1 MAKQPLYKFNCH
13 AFKYSAAYLDY
24 MEEGLEKRVC
34 DSPVMQF
41 IKYSVPVWGDLYFW
55 NSMPKQDKLPMRV
68 YMQAVFV
75 VCKYFCLAAGANALY
90 EVLK

>member
-1 MAKQPLYKFNCH
+1 MPK
-13 AFKYSAAYLDY
+13 FKYSAAYLDY

-34 DSPVMQF
+34 DSSAAQF
-41 IKYSVPVWGDLYFW
+41 IKFSVPVWGDLYFW
-55 NSMPKQDKLPMRV
+55 NSMPKEENLSIRV

-75 VCKYFCLAAGANALY
+75 VCKYICLAAAANALY